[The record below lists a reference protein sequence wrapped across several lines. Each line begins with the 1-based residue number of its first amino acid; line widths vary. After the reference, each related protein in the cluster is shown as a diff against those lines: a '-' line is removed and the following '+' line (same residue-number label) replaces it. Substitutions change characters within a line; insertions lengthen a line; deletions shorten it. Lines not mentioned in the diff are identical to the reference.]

1 MQKVIPLKRFGQ
13 NYLHDKN
20 IIEKIIHELNPQA
33 DDIIVEIGPGLGAIT
48 EFIYGKTKNFFV
60 VEIDKRVIAELKRKF
75 SELQII
81 SADFLKINTSD
92 FIIPGKKKI
101 RVVGNIPYNRT
112 ASIMFKIIRESGWIK
127 DAVFMV
133 QYEVAKRITASKGTK
148 DYGIL
153 TVLLNYFADVKFCF
167 KVSHNV
173 FHPVPNVNSAVVHI
187 KLKNLKITTEER
199 EIMINMVKACFGN
212 RRKTL
217 KNSLSNSIFKEL
229 NFSGIGIDLSK
240 RAEQLEAEDFVKL
253 TKYARNQRPD

>member
-20 IIEKIIHELNPQA
+20 IIRKIIYELNPQG
-33 DDIIVEIGPGLGAIT
+33 DDTILEIGPGLGAIT
-48 EFIYGKTKNFFV
+48 EFIFGKTKKLFV
-60 VEIDKRVIAELKRKF
+60 IEIDKRVITELRRKF

-81 SADFLKINTSD
+81 NSDFLKINTSD
-92 FIIPGKKKI
+92 FITSGKKKI
-101 RVVGNIPYNRT
+101 RIVGNIPYNQT
-112 ASIMFKIIRESGWIK
+112 SSILFKIIRESECIK
-127 DAVFMV
+127 DAVLMV

-153 TVLLNYFADVKFCF
+153 TVLLNYFADVKLCF

-173 FHPVPNVNSAVVHI
+173 FHPVPNVNSAIVHI
-187 KLKNLKITTEER
+187 KLKNLKITSEER
-199 EIMINMVKACFGN
+199 EMMINMVKACFGN

-229 NFSGIGIDLSK
+229 NFSCIGIDLSK
-240 RAEQLEAEDFVKL
+240 RAEQLETEDFVNL
-253 TKYARNQRPD
+253 AKYAHNQRA